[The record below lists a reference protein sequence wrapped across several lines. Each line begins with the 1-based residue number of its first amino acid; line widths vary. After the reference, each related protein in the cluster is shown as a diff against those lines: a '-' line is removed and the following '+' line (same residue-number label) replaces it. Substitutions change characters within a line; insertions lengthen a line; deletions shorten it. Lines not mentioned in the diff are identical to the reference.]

1 MSQNKKRFIPIAV
14 ALVMILLTGCA
25 HQKAY
30 NGETI
35 NSFSVPIYLKIRHAD
50 ISRTWTEAGGFLV
63 APPVSGAI
71 PLIGG
76 ICFIQYDDDVTPLAA
91 DKIQVPIGD
100 YVAQKIITRIKNID
114 DIGSSR

>member
-50 ISRTWTEAGGFLV
+50 ISRTWTEIGWLEWGV
-63 APPVSGAI
+63 I

-91 DKIQVPIGD
+91 DKIQLPIGD
-100 YVAQKIITRIKNID
+100 YIAQKIIARIKNID